1 MTRRRYLCLALGVL
15 VVLAHSDAKNET
27 EFVVIV
33 HPSNQ
38 FDALSRSKLN
48 LLFLRRVSRWPWG
61 AEVEPINLAS
71 DGLARREFTRQV
83 LRTTEEQLAA
93 YWIDQRATRGVS
105 LPIRVPDGAAAK
117 ALVSTRPGAIA
128 YIPAAELDSTV
139 KTLRVDP

>member
-1 MTRRRYLCLALGVL
+1 MTRRQYLRLAAGVI
-15 VVLAHSDAKNET
+15 VVPAPGDAKNEI

-48 LLFLRRVSRWPWG
+48 LLFLRKVSRWPWG

-71 DGLARREFTRQV
+71 DGPVRREFTRQV
-83 LRTTEEQLAA
+83 LGTTEEQLTA

-105 LPIRVPDGAAAK
+105 LPIRVPDGVAAK
-117 ALVSTRPGAIA
+117 ALVSSRPGAIA
-128 YIPAAELDSTV
+128 YIPAAELDGTV
-139 KTLRVDP
+139 KVLRVDP